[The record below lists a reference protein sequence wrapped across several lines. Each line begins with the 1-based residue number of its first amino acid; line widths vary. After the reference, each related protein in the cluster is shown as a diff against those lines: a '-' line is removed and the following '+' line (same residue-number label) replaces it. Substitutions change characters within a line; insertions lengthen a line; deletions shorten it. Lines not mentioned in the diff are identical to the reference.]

1 MLFSAGIIEDIL
13 SDCDSNE
20 SIACAYFFFDGRG
33 EQKDLQQLEGL
44 VRSLISQLAFYRLAN
59 LEPLMALYK
68 QCHDGRSEPSI
79 GSLWDVLL
87 AILESLPNA
96 YIIIDALDE
105 CSERGKVLDQIK
117 AVTDLKKE
125 TLHLLVTSQDDEDI
139 AARLESLDPLHFPL
153 QSTLINHDIEQYID
167 NSLQCHDKFSGWD
180 HQMIAA
186 IKAKLMEKAGRMW
199 VHLNVL
205 MF

>member
-1 MLFSAGIIEDIL
+1 MFFSAGIIEDIL
-13 SDCDSNE
+13 SDCEADQ

-59 LEPLMALYK
+59 LAPLMALYK

-79 GSLWDVLL
+79 RSLWDVLL

-117 AVTDLKKE
+117 AVTDLKKP
-125 TLHLLVTSQDDEDI
+125 TLHLLVTSRDDEDI
-139 AARLESLDPLHFPL
+139 AVRLRTLDPLHFSL
-153 QSTLINHDIEQYID
+153 QSTLVNCDIEQYID
-167 NSLQCHDKFSGWD
+167 NKLQCNDKFARWD
-180 HQMIAA
+180 REVIAT
-186 IKAKLMEKAGRMW
+186 IKKKLTEKAGGM
-199 VHLNVL
+199 
-205 MF
+205 